1 MDKVEFFDE
10 ESKEYIELYVLEQT
24 RLNGADYLLVTV
36 DEEGDSDALILKDTS
51 AQGEEDA
58 VYTVVEQEQELNAV
72 AKIFA
77 ELDDKTESE
86 EQVLGCV
93 SGFLPIVAVFKF
105 LCMK

>member
-58 VYTVVEQEQELNAV
+58 VYTVVEEQELNAV

-77 ELDDKTESE
+77 ELLGE
-86 EQVLGCV
+86 EADIEM
-93 SGFLPIVAVFKF
+93 S
-105 LCMK
+105 

>member
-36 DEEGDSDALILKDTS
+36 DEEGDS
-51 AQGEEDA
+51 

-77 ELDDKTESE
+77 ELLGE
-86 EQVLGCV
+86 EADIEM
-93 SGFLPIVAVFKF
+93 S
-105 LCMK
+105 

>member
-36 DEEGDSDALILKDTS
+36 DEEGESDALILKDTS
-51 AQGEEDA
+51 AEGEEDA

-77 ELDDKTESE
+77 ELLGE
-86 EQVLGCV
+86 EADIEM
-93 SGFLPIVAVFKF
+93 S
-105 LCMK
+105 

>member
-58 VYTVVEQEQELNAV
+58 VYTVVEQELNAV

-77 ELDDKTESE
+77 ELLGE
-86 EQVLGCV
+86 EADIEM
-93 SGFLPIVAVFKF
+93 S
-105 LCMK
+105 

>member
-51 AQGEEDA
+51 AQGERRCRIYGCRTGAGAECRCKDICR
-58 VYTVVEQEQELNAV
+58 TVRRR
-72 AKIFA
+72 
-77 ELDDKTESE
+77 S
-86 EQVLGCV
+86 
-93 SGFLPIVAVFKF
+93 
-105 LCMK
+105 

>member
-51 AQGEEDA
+51 AQGEEECRIYGCRTGAGAECRCKDICR
-58 VYTVVEQEQELNAV
+58 TVRRR
-72 AKIFA
+72 
-77 ELDDKTESE
+77 S
-86 EQVLGCV
+86 
-93 SGFLPIVAVFKF
+93 
-105 LCMK
+105 